1 MISLKMNKIIN
12 KCLLNGNKLLPELH
26 LKQLGFTYSAC
37 RPLTKHRERIR
48 KFRERGNLKHLYR
61 NKLDNARLVHDAI
74 YSRSKLLVRRATV
87 FQIRF

>member
-1 MISLKMNKIIN
+1 MNKIIN

-61 NKLDNARLVHDAI
+61 NKLENARLAHDAT
-74 YSRSKLLVRRATV
+74 YSRSKRLVKRATV